1 MRTYLHV
8 GYYVSR
14 ALERCQPKTL
24 YHHQLSRRKFCH
36 LMQQFQKLES
46 MMHLDEI
53 VELQFVGPTCKQRD
67 ERKSCLPMVE
77 DKFGKC
83 QY

>member
-1 MRTYLHV
+1 
-8 GYYVSR
+8 
-14 ALERCQPKTL
+14 
-24 YHHQLSRRKFCH
+24 
-36 LMQQFQKLES
+36 
-46 MMHLDEI
+46 MHLDEI